1 MAAVPEE
8 WRRLAVRPLRDM
20 QARAL
25 TRMAAGADLVVNA
38 ATGSGKGLLPMLPA
52 LAAWAAA
59 SPGELGPIELVI
71 VPFAALGVHIEQS
84 TNAVIAALVAS
95 RTLRPGARALF
106 VRRSWRGSRPKNP
119 RWRPRMRS
127 RPSQRSM
134 R

>member
-52 LAAWAAA
+52 LAA
-59 SPGELGPIELVI
+59 
-71 VPFAALGVHIEQS
+71 
-84 TNAVIAALVAS
+84 
-95 RTLRPGARALF
+95 
-106 VRRSWRGSRPKNP
+106 
-119 RWRPRMRS
+119 
-127 RPSQRSM
+127 
-134 R
+134 